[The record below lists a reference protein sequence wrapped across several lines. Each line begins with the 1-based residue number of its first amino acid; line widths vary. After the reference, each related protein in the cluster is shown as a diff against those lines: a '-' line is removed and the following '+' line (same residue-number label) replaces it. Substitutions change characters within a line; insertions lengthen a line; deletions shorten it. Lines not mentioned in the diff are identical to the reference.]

1 MKVSVRIALGV
12 FVLALAVH
20 ADASVLPA
28 RQILTFMI
36 ERVVAGNT
44 LVVSQKTIV
53 YDPGLEGGM
62 QEIQETL
69 YFKYPDRFRSE
80 MSAGR
85 QKKVQVRGRDGV
97 VVILD
102 EKIMGESEGPFDCFK
117 APFLHKGQAPLAQEL
132 ANLGIDLDTVS
143 LGRFEDK
150 VAYVIGARYPDESVP
165 QVWIEKESFSPI
177 RLILGGQDGT
187 PAKEIVYS
195 DYRPLGKRGEYPGR
209 ILFYEKGIL
218 VRMSVVES
226 FEVNVEVDEA
236 LFDVAYLRTLYEPV
250 NPPQP
255 SEPSSELDEVKK
267 TIQDFRKIYE

>member
-1 MKVSVRIALGV
+1 
-12 FVLALAVH
+12 
-20 ADASVLPA
+20 
-28 RQILTFMI
+28 
-36 ERVVAGNT
+36 
-44 LVVSQKTIV
+44 
-53 YDPGLEGGM
+53 
-62 QEIQETL
+62 
-69 YFKYPDRFRSE
+69 
-80 MSAGR
+80 
-85 QKKVQVRGRDGV
+85 
-97 VVILD
+97 
-102 EKIMGESEGPFDCFK
+102 
-117 APFLHKGQAPLAQEL
+117 LAQEL
-132 ANLGIDLDTVS
+132 ARLGIDLDTVS
-143 LGRFEDK
+143 LGRFKDK

-165 QVWIEKESFSPI
+165 QVWIEKESFNPI

-195 DYRPLGKRGEYPGR
+195 DYRALGKRGEYPGR

-267 TIQDFRKIYE
+267 TIQDFRKTYE